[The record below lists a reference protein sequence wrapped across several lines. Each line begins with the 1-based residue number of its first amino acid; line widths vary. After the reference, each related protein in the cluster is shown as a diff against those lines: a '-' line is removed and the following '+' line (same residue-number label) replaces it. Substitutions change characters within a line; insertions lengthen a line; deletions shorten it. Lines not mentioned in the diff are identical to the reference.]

1 LAGWQAAGDPHTVPG
16 VTAEQPSDSR
26 SAVAAGRSRPGRRFN
41 GRTLAD
47 RQHERREAMLAAG
60 LELFGTKGYASTT
73 VDEVARRAHVSTR
86 NFYEEFENRLDL
98 LIAVGERIAAEAF
111 AALTT
116 AQVPVAHA
124 HGGDGGGTGNGKGAS
139 AARFRARMA
148 ALVHA
153 LVDDPRVARVAF
165 VETLAIDPVDGSR
178 RHDALRIFP
187 EWIGTFLRDHLD
199 GLGIPPRRQR
209 ALATGAFGACYER
222 ISDWVRSPDRQD
234 PASLD
239 DLVDVEDLVDDVVE
253 LATVILRLPG

>member
-1 LAGWQAAGDPHTVPG
+1 
-16 VTAEQPSDSR
+16 
-26 SAVAAGRSRPGRRFN
+26 
-41 GRTLAD
+41 
-47 RQHERREAMLAAG
+47 MLAAG

-98 LIAVGERIAAEAF
+98 LVAVGERIAAEAF

-116 AQVPVAHA
+116 MQIPVAHT
-124 HGGDGGGTGNGKGAS
+124 GDGSADGTRNGSGAAA
-139 AARFRARMA
+139 AARFRGRMA
-148 ALVHA
+148 ALVHT

-165 VETLAIDPVDGSR
+165 VETLAIDPVDGSK
-178 RHDALRIFP
+178 RHDTLRIFP

-199 GLGIPPRRQR
+199 GLGIPPGRQR

-222 ISDWVRSPDRQD
+222 ISDWVRSPDARD
-234 PASLD
+234 PAG
-239 DLVDVEDLVDDVVE
+239 VDDLVDDVVE

>member
-1 LAGWQAAGDPHTVPG
+1 VPC
-16 VTAEQPSDSR
+16 VTAEQPSDAGSG
-26 SAVAAGRSRPGRRFN
+26 SGSGPVVAAGRTRPGRRFS

-47 RQHERREAMLAAG
+47 RQHERRDAMLAAG
-60 LELFGTKGYASTT
+60 LELFGTRGYASTT

-98 LIAVGERIAAEAF
+98 LVAVGERIAAEAF

-116 AQVPVAHA
+116 AQVPVAR
-124 HGGDGGGTGNGKGAS
+124 TGNGGGAGTGGPA

-199 GLGIPPRRQR
+199 GLGIPARRQR
-209 ALATGAFGACYER
+209 ALATGTFGACYER
-222 ISDWVRSPDRQD
+222 ISDWVRSPDTRD
-234 PASLD
+234 PTS
-239 DLVDVEDLVDDVVE
+239 VDDLVDDVVE
-253 LATVILRLPG
+253 LATLILRLPG

>member
-1 LAGWQAAGDPHTVPG
+1 VPG
-16 VTAEQPSDSR
+16 VTAEQPSDSD
-26 SAVAAGRSRPGRRFN
+26 SAVATGGTRPGRRFS

-47 RQHERREAMLAAG
+47 RQHERREAMLTAG

-98 LIAVGERIAAEAF
+98 LVAVGERIAAEAF

-116 AQVPVAHA
+116 AQVPVARTGN
-124 HGGDGGGTGNGKGAS
+124 GGGASGGTGTSGPA

-153 LVDDPRVARVAF
+153 LVDDPQVARVAF

-178 RHDALRIFP
+178 RRDALRIFP
-187 EWIGTFLRDHLD
+187 EWIATFLRDHLD
-199 GLGIPPRRQR
+199 GLGVPPRRQR
-209 ALATGAFGACYER
+209 ALATGTFGACYER
-222 ISDWVRSPDRQD
+222 ISDWVRSPDPGD
-234 PASLD
+234 AAS
-239 DLVDVEDLVDDVVE
+239 VDDLVDDVVE
-253 LATVILRLPG
+253 LATLILRLPA